1 MLIGKWEIKIP
12 SISLSLVLNKL
23 YNISKSLYD
32 TSPMFSSGS
41 CKDPKD
47 CILYNALSLAE
58 GGIGKYVLMFI
69 IQMFVFYSIILII
82 DMQLLNMLWYKMA
95 PLMGRGPSTVSPDE
109 DGDVAAERR
118 RVNDMTEVTELD
130 VVTLDGLTKV
140 MMQLFR
146 FNQIS
151 SERYCNS

>member
-1 MLIGKWEIKIP
+1 M
-12 SISLSLVLNKL
+12 
-23 YNISKSLYD
+23 
-32 TSPMFSSGS
+32 
-41 CKDPKD
+41 
-47 CILYNALSLAE
+47 
-58 GGIGKYVLMFI
+58 LMFI

-82 DMQLLNMLWYKMA
+82 DLQLLNMLWYKMA

-151 SERYCNS
+151 SEKYCNS